1 MTIKEFFSFKKN
13 RFFWINLVAILV
25 VICFAFLIVL
35 KWLDVYTRHGES
47 VTVPDISGMSVKDAK
62 KILKNKSLECEI
74 SDSMYVKEKVPGIIL
89 DQRPEQGQRV
99 KEGRI
104 VHLTINTLNVPQMTV
119 PDVADNSSV
128 RQAQAKL
135 LAAGFRLTE
144 NEFITGEK
152 DWVYGVKYNG
162 RQLSIN
168 EKVPAGATL
177 TLLVGDGVPEPE
189 EIDSLYDNSEEVYQR
204 EEIQPV
210 EGAAATEDPWF

>member
-13 RFFWINLVAILV
+13 RFFWINLAAILV
-25 VICFAFLIVL
+25 AVCLSFLIVL
-35 KWLDVYTRHGES
+35 KWLDAYTRHGES
-47 VTVPDISGMSVKDAK
+47 VTVPDVSGMSVKDAK
-62 KILKNKSLECEI
+62 KILKNKSLECAI
-74 SDSMYVKEKVPGIIL
+74 SDPMYVKEKVPGIIL
-89 DQRPEQGQRV
+89 DQRPGQGQRV
-99 KEGRI
+99 KKGRI

-168 EKVPAGATL
+168 EKVPTGATL
-177 TLLVGDGVPEPE
+177 TLLVGDGIPEPE
-189 EIDSLYDNSEEVYQR
+189 EIDSLYDNSEEVYHR

-210 EGAAATEDPWF
+210 EGAATEDPWF